1 MLLCYHMKQCTACI
15 VRALAYNLLDMRTI
29 QSLPAQ
35 KFPNNPLTRM
45 DTILTLHNEH
55 KLLDILLVDLQRLS
69 SSISGHDTAAA
80 DTAAAATSSTTA
92 TAIAAV
98 DGSAVLRNGSYSSG
112 SHSRSESLMAKLT
125 LRMELLYFLVKNG
138 GPGVQLSSAHVDTVW
153 SAIAGITSASS
164 GSSPSTTTAA
174 AAGTAAGAA
183 GELLMEWLC
192 EACDAQAS
200 YYRYYCYCYCNCLT
214 CPLSASDGPTCTVS
228 SSCVSTR
235 HGVVAAPH

>member
-1 MLLCYHMKQCTACI
+1 VQQ
-15 VRALAYNLLDMRTI
+15 LAYIPCSCVRTI

-45 DTILTLHNEH
+45 DTILSLHNDH

-69 SSISGHDTAAA
+69 SSISGHDT
-80 DTAAAATSSTTA
+80 TAAAAAA
-92 TAIAAV
+92 TAAGGTAAAV
-98 DGSAVLRNGSYSSG
+98 VESSAGPRNGGYSSG
-112 SHSRSESLMAKLT
+112 SYSRSESLMAKLT

-164 GSSPSTTTAA
+164 GGAPSTASAA
-174 AAGTAAGAA
+174 AATSAAAGAA

-192 EACDAQAS
+192 EACEAQVS
-200 YYRYYCYCYCNCLT
+200 YCYCYCYYLT
-214 CPLSASDGPTCTVS
+214 CILSADADRTCTVQAAVYTPLP
-228 SSCVSTR
+228 SCCTSQTCR
-235 HGVVAAPH
+235 G

>member
-1 MLLCYHMKQCTACI
+1 MCVY
-15 VRALAYNLLDMRTI
+15 TI

-80 DTAAAATSSTTA
+80 NTAAAATSSTA
-92 TAIAAV
+92 AAAAAV
-98 DGSAVLRNGSYSSG
+98 EGSTGLRNGGYSSG
-112 SHSRSESLMAKLT
+112 SYSRSESLMAKLT

-174 AAGTAAGAA
+174 AASAAAGAA

-200 YYRYYCYCYCNCLT
+200 YYCANFAYAT
-214 CPLSASDGPTCTVS
+214 A
-228 SSCVSTR
+228 
-235 HGVVAAPH
+235 